1 MAEFKQICEFGT
13 IWNAKDFD
21 HPLDDFNTVYLDA
34 HSFDSLKGFVAENN
48 DPGTEIEAAFSY
60 HRKKGKDFIRVKN
73 YVGVIETRQGT
84 SIEIL
89 PKIYTGNSDDQKKSI
104 IESRLVL
111 LSMLR
116 CLKDSPFKTID
127 QAHLNST
134 RMPILEIFIALFLK
148 EMDNIVKRG
157 IKHFYTNIEENQKF
171 LKGRLIFSQHI
182 KQNITRAD
190 RFYVRFDEFKADIPQ
205 NRILKTALNY
215 LSNKTRSTKNKRQIN
230 DLLGLLDE
238 VAESTRL
245 ADDLNRIN
253 GHNRLFSYYDNALK
267 WAKLFLEGKTFT
279 SYKGNHLNTALLF
292 PMEVLFESYVA
303 HKMKIQYPEYNIT
316 TQDRKHYLLT
326 DVQLKRQ
333 KFRIRPDL
341 VIETPTELIIA
352 DTKWKIIDQNQSSKN
367 YLISQA
373 DMYQLYA
380 YGKKYES
387 KQLILI
393 YPECETFTEPLHFE
407 YDGAIDLRCEPWRF
421 GGSENRIIHDV
432 IKTGI
437 GVS

>member
-1 MAEFKQICEFGT
+1 MNKVKQICEFGI
-13 IWNAKDFD
+13 IWNVKDFD
-21 HPLDDFNTVYLDA
+21 LPKDDFNCIYLDSK
-34 HSFDSLKGFVAENN
+34 SFDSLKSFVAENN

-89 PKIYTGNSDDQKKSI
+89 PKIYIGNSEDQKKSI
-104 IESRLVL
+104 AESRSVL

-127 QAHLNST
+127 QAHLNSS
-134 RMPILEIFIALFLK
+134 RMPILELFIILFLK
-148 EMDNIVKRG
+148 EIDTIFKRG
-157 IKHFYTNIEENQKF
+157 IKHFYTNIEENQNY
-171 LKGRLIFSQHI
+171 LKGRLVFSQHI
-182 KQNITRAD
+182 KQNVTRAD
-190 RFYVRFDEFKADIPQ
+190 RFYVQFDDFKANIPQ
-205 NRILKTALNY
+205 NRILKAALKY
-215 LSNKTRSTKNKRQIN
+215 VGMKTRSTKNQRQIN
-230 DLLGLLDE
+230 DFLNILEE
-238 VAESTRL
+238 VEDVIHL
-245 ADDLNRIN
+245 EADLKRIN
-253 GHNRLFSYYDNALK
+253 GHNRLFSYYDTALK
-267 WAKLFLEGKTFT
+267 WARLFLEGKSFT

-303 HKMKIQYPEYNIT
+303 HKIKQQYPEYNIS
-316 TQDRKHYLLT
+316 TQDRLHYLLT
-326 DVQLKRQ
+326 DLQLNRQ

-352 DTKWKIIDQNQSSKN
+352 DTKWKIIDQTQSSKN

-393 YPECETFTEPLHFE
+393 YPECESFNQSLKFQ
-407 YDGAIDLRCEPWRF
+407 YDGKIELRCEPWRF
-421 GGSENRIIHDV
+421 GEPLSINLT
-432 IKTGI
+432 KQ
-437 GVS
+437 